1 MIRVI
6 PKEWVNSGLLI
17 SNEVNVSTA
26 FWLLS
31 LPFCSFLWHWIC
43 LLVEK
48 THLPLGGGCS
58 MCSGSQMTQLL
69 SAEGAANKA
78 RHYTKKQNKS
88 ESEGWL
94 RFWEKVHHTTARAP
108 SQREFPL
115 PMHHILAK
123 HKENSPYT
131 VQPEHHHSEN
141 PRCPCI
147 TLQPKQQH
155 NAFLTQH
162 NQCL

>member
-1 MIRVI
+1 M
-6 PKEWVNSGLLI
+6 PL
-17 SNEVNVSTA
+17 A

-31 LPFCSFLWHWIC
+31 IPLFSLVWHWIC

-58 MCSGSQMTQLL
+58 VCSGSQMKQLL

-94 RFWEKVHHTTARAP
+94 CFWEKLHHTTARAP
-108 SQREFPL
+108 SQ
-115 PMHHILAK
+115 M
-123 HKENSPYT
+123 NSCSPCT
-131 VQPEHHHSEN
+131 TSQQSIKRIPWTQSEHHHSEA
-141 PRCPCI
+141 PYSPCI

-155 NAFLTQH
+155 NAFLTQPQQCWGKIIANTPRQ
-162 NQCL
+162 NQ